1 MGRKIANGIVL
12 LVGLGIIY
20 IGVQFLLVPV
30 DAAAGYGVAAP
41 GDEGAYFTV
50 KGIRDIA
57 SGLVAL
63 TLLALG
69 QRRALGWVMLAMTI
83 IPIADG
89 FIVLSHDGPAAAAFG
104 WHFST
109 AAVMLVGVSLLLSAR
124 APEAAT
130 PEPSVQPG

>member
-1 MGRKIANGIVL
+1 MGRKIANGIAL

-20 IGVQFLLVPV
+20 VGANFLLAPV

-41 GDEGAYFTV
+41 GDEGAYFSV

-57 SGLVAL
+57 SGLVVL

-69 QRRALGWVMLAMTI
+69 QRRALGWVLLAMTI
-83 IPIADG
+83 IPLTDG
-89 FIVLSHDGPAAAAFG
+89 FIVLSHGGSAVSAFG

-109 AAVMLVGVSLLLSAR
+109 ATLMLVGVSLFLK
-124 APEAAT
+124 T
-130 PEPSVQPG
+130 PDAVVRQPSLQRG